1 MLNLSAAQTAVVQ
14 APLDQK
20 IFLEGPAGV
29 GKTTVGVVRMLHLIE
44 NDVPASQILILVP
57 QRTLSAPY
65 HEARVR
71 PEVAAGGQVEIATLG
86 GLARRMVDLFWP
98 LIGEAAGFAWP
109 DERPTFL
116 TLETAQYYMANIV
129 TPLVD
134 EHGYFENIHIDRNRL
149 YSQIIDNLNKAAV
162 VGFPHTAIADRLKGA
177 WLGDSAQVHIYDQAQ
192 VCASQFRQYC
202 LAHNLL
208 DFSLQL
214 DVFMTHLWPEPLCR
228 EYLWATH
235 RHLIVD
241 NVEEDAPVAHDLIYT
256 WLPHVDSALI
266 IYDQN
271 GGYRS
276 FLGTEPE
283 GAYALLD
290 FCDAHPVLTESYVTA
305 PEMQALGRALSRAVR
320 RQPVAPAP
328 EDQAAPLPPDFSSAL
343 NFDICRYHPE
353 MLDWVATSIAAL
365 IRDEGVAPGEIVVLA
380 PFLTDALRF
389 SLTHRLTQLEVPVTS
404 HRPSRA
410 LRDEPATHTLLTLAT
425 LAHPGWGHVPTRY
438 DVAYALMHAIADLDL
453 VRAQLLADVLY
464 RIQDGVPALL
474 SFGGVASEMQ
484 QRITYIFGGRYEALR
499 LWLSAYRE
507 QEPAALDHF
516 LARLFGEILSQ
527 PGYGFHRDVDAAKV
541 AATLVESVRKFRW
554 IARDARLPVFSVSEA
569 AKPGISLANDVLTE
583 TAVIDEPESLGE
595 KRTPVFQKK
604 PGFSVG
610 QEYLAMVQSGV
621 IAAQYIWRWQQPDD
635 AVLLAPAYTF
645 LLRNRPVDVQ
655 FWLNVGGSGWWERLY
670 QPLTHPYVLSRRWPA
685 GQPWTDTDE
694 VEARQAALHR
704 LILGLLRRCRKSLY
718 LGLSELGEQ
727 GYEQQGPLLKAMQ
740 RVLREMGRKE

>member
-1 MLNLSAAQTAVVQ
+1 MLNLSADQMAIVQ
-14 APLDQK
+14 APLNHK
-20 IFLEGPAGV
+20 TFLEGPAGV
-29 GKTTVGVVRMLHLIE
+29 GKTTVGVARMLYMIE
-44 NDVPASQILILVP
+44 NGVPANQILILVP
-57 QRTLSAPY
+57 QRTLSVPY
-65 HEARVR
+65 HEARIR
-71 PEVAAGGQVEIATLG
+71 PEVVAGGQVEIATLG

-98 LIGEAAGFAWP
+98 LVVEQAGFALL

-129 TPLVD
+129 APLVD
-134 EHGYFENIHIDRNRL
+134 EQGYFEGIHIDRNRL

-162 VGFPHTAIADRLKGA
+162 VGFPYTELAERLKGA
-177 WLGDSAQVHIYDQAQ
+177 WMGESAQAHIYDQAQ
-192 VCASQFRQYC
+192 VCALQFRQYC

-214 DVFMTHLWPEPLCR
+214 DVFMTHLWTEPLCQ
-228 EYLWATH
+228 EYLWGTH

-256 WLPHVDSALI
+256 WLPKMDSALI
-266 IYDQN
+266 ICDQD

-290 FCDAHPVLTESYVTA
+290 FCDTPHPVLTESYVTS
-305 PEMQALGRALSRAVR
+305 PEMQALGAALSRAVR
-320 RQPVAPAP
+320 RQPVVPVVEDGEVSCPPA
-328 EDQAAPLPPDFSSAL
+328 FGNAL
-343 NFDICRYHPE
+343 HFDICRYHPE
-353 MLDWVATSIAAL
+353 MLDGVATSIAAL

-389 SLTHRLTQLEVPVTS
+389 SLTHRLEQLKVPVTS

-410 LRDEPATHTLLTLAT
+410 LREEPATHTLLTLAA
-425 LAHPGWGHVPTRY
+425 LAHPGWGHVPAKY
-438 DVAYALMHAIADLDL
+438 DVAYALMHTIADLDL

-464 RIQDGVPALL
+464 RSPATAAPTLS
-474 SFGGVASEMQ
+474 SFGGVAPEMQ
-484 QRITYIFGGRYEALR
+484 QRITYVFGGRYEALR
-499 LWLSAYRE
+499 LWLDAYRA

-516 LARLFGEILSQ
+516 LARLFGELLSQ
-527 PGYGFHRDVDAAKV
+527 PGYGFHRDLDAAKV

-554 IARDARLPVFSVSEA
+554 IARDL
-569 AKPGISLANDVLTE
+569 E
-583 TAVIDEPESLGE
+583 TASPPERPASDGAVAAVV
-595 KRTPVFQKK
+595 TGIAPVK
-604 PGFSVG
+604 SIG

-621 IAAQYIWRWQQPDD
+621 IAAQYIWRWQQPED

-645 LLRNRPVDVQ
+645 LLRNHPVDVQ

-670 QPLTHPYVLSRRWPA
+670 QPLTHPYVLSRRWPT

-694 VEARQAALHR
+694 VAARQAALHR
-704 LILGLLRRCRKSLY
+704 LTLGLLRRCRKSLY

-740 RVLREMGRKE
+740 RVLRGMGEGRGEIENGE